1 MAEIEL
7 YKCIC
12 GTYVTEKFKLCDQ
25 CASKHGNELDDW
37 PLWVRSLYHS
47 VNFGRDYEFDLS
59 NVSAAPLG
67 TAQAKKWEKDAPTV
81 KPIKYGQRNCP
92 VCFTPIRANQRLC
105 KQCLAKYGG
114 DQSKWP
120 DWLTGRFVEKLVN
133 GNLKKEWLD
142 GVIAMD
148 QKAINDA
155 RNHRETAI
163 NDETFARRQAPTRPG
178 KAGGKISGSYGGRTI
193 ASVNQDNLSFDQVEY
208 PYDDFEGPED
218 TEATPG
224 SIAGDRSGH
233 KYNAAVWRGS
243 ENQYNELSD
252 FGERDNIENKIAA
265 EQELDQWDPA
275 AAAVLLLHEAGY
287 SQSEISQFLKIRQ
300 QKVSEILRKAVKRG

>member
-47 VNFGRDYEFDLS
+47 VNFGGDLEYSDFDRFGRPFMIK
-59 NVSAAPLG
+59 AAPLG
-67 TAQAKKWEKDAPTV
+67 TARANKWEKDAPTV
-81 KPIKYGQRNCP
+81 IPIKYGQRNCP
-92 VCFTPIRANQRLC
+92 ACLTPIRANQRLC
-105 KQCLAKYGG
+105 NKCLAAYGSNQT
-114 DQSKWP
+114 DWP
-120 DWLTGRFVEKLVN
+120 LWLQTLVTN
-133 GNLKKEWLD
+133 
-142 GVIAMD
+142 D
-148 QKAINDA
+148 QKAINNA
-155 RNHRETAI
+155 RNHREGSVD
-163 NDETFARRQAPTRPG
+163 DETFARRQAPTRPG

-208 PYDDFEGPED
+208 PYDDFEGSED

-243 ENQYNELSD
+243 ENQYNELGD